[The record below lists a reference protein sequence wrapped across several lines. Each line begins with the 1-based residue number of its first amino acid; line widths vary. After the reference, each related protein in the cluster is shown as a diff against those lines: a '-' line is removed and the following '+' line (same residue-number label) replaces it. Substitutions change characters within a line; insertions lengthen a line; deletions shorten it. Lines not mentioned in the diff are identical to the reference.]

1 MLKRTITA
9 SLILIVMLPVCLFAD
24 TWVLPIVIA
33 LCALIAAY
41 EMLGCVGTRKY
52 PAIAVPAFLLAA
64 VGPICARLLENTALY
79 TSLYATIAFFFCF
92 VLLSAGVFSRGALEV
107 EPLFVSFASMFY
119 VTTGF
124 TAIVLLANRPFGVYF
139 VLLTM
144 FGPWI
149 SDVFAYLTGKFLGKH
164 KLIPSIS
171 PNKTVEGTV
180 GGIVFTALF
189 TVGYGAA
196 LMHIVDDVQT
206 ANYLPLAFAG
216 AGVSVIAQIG
226 DLIMSYIKRKY
237 GIKDFGNLLPG
248 HGGILDRFDSVLAV
262 APFSLLLTEFQ
273 EYLQFFA

>member
-1 MLKRTITA
+1 MLKRTIT
-9 SLILIVMLPVCLFAD
+9 SIVIILVMLPVCLLAD

-41 EMLGCVGTRKY
+41 EMLGCVGTRKHL
-52 PAIAVPAFLLAA
+52 AIAIPAFILAA
-64 VGPICARLLENTALY
+64 VSPICARLLGNDALF
-79 TSLYATIAFFFCF
+79 TSLYATLAFFFCF
-92 VLLSAGVFSRGALEV
+92 VLLSAGVFSRGKLDA
-107 EPLFVSFASMFY
+107 EPLFVSFASLFY
-119 VTTGF
+119 VITAF
-124 TAIVLLANRPFGVYF
+124 TAIVLLSNRPFGMYF
-139 VLLTM
+139 VLLAL
-144 FGPWI
+144 FGPWV
-149 SDVFAYLTGKFLGKH
+149 SDVFAYLTGRFLGKH

-171 PNKTVEGTV
+171 PNKTVEGMI

-196 LMHIVDDVQT
+196 LMRIVDDVQT

-216 AGVSVIAQIG
+216 AGVSVISQIG

-237 GIKDFGNLLPG
+237 GIKDFGKLLPG